1 MKIGYVSRKH
11 PCASQIT
18 LSMNMCWG
26 IFKKFVARFQNL
38 PEGNYLILRDPH
50 KPVVRLYILSHLEP
64 LKKTTSSM
72 TRNKEV

>member
-26 IFKKFVARFQNL
+26 IFKKFVDRFQNL
-38 PEGNYLILRDPH
+38 PEGKYLILRDPN
-50 KPVVRLYILSHLEP
+50 KPVVRLYSVPPGTFE
-64 LKKTTSSM
+64 
-72 TRNKEV
+72 EDDEYDEE